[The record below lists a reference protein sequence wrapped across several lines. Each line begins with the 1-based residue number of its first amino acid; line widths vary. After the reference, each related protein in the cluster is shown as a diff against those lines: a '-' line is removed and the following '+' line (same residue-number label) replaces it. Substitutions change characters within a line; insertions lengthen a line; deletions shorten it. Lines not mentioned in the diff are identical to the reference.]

1 MLSHPKLKGYGKG
14 LAVVASLAKHSAAWD
29 KRHAVDSALECAACL
44 DIAVIKEF
52 LLPEPAALEK
62 RSLCEV
68 VRMLIGL
75 RRSWEKNALREEP
88 PAFDGQPNA
97 EPQGWYFAHEPWKCI
112 RWG

>member
-1 MLSHPKLKGYGKG
+1 M
-14 LAVVASLAKHSAAWD
+14 
-29 KRHAVDSALECAACL
+29 L
-44 DIAVIKEF
+44 DIAVIKQF

-88 PAFDGQPNA
+88 PAFDSQRGLEKEIA
-97 EPQGWYFAHEPWKCI
+97 SGSW
-112 RWG
+112 RWRRVRR